1 MGVLVEFSLAD
12 SPVAQD
18 FDAAIDAFL
27 LSRKIANCGERT
39 IESYRDR
46 LRKFAEF
53 CKLRNEKA
61 TNNL

>member
-18 FDAAIDAFL
+18 LDAEIDAFL

-46 LRKFAEF
+46 LR
-53 CKLRNEKA
+53 
-61 TNNL
+61 